1 MANEFAFM
9 FINIEDQIA
18 QYKEG
23 MISERVFIDAVQR
36 ALDEY
41 GGERATITFDEPTSV
56 FGRNGGSTGEVVEP
70 TFDITRV

>member
-36 ALDEY
+36 ALDGY
-41 GGERATITFDEPTSV
+41 QGELATITFDEPTSV
-56 FGRNGGSTGEVVEP
+56 FGRNGGSDGDVIDATYK
-70 TFDITRV
+70 ITKL